1 MNPRLVLLRH
11 GNTFS
16 AGEKVVMVGA
26 TQDLPLTE
34 KGIAQAQA
42 VGESL
47 RSIAPSVV
55 KLLVG
60 PLKRTVQYGEQV
72 KQSGAIE
79 VEPVI
84 DQRLIELDYGAWGGL
99 SNEEIE
105 RLSGAETLKNWQQQ
119 GIRPAG
125 IQFAPSEDQLRAETE
140 SVLAECALIKGTVV
154 VVTSNGRLREYARL
168 IGGEAYSG
176 AKVKTGHSCLV
187 ELSEGRWKILGWD
200 MSPDDVIGVL

>member
-1 MNPRLVLLRH
+1 MNSRLVLLRH

-42 VGESL
+42 VGEAL
-47 RSIAPSVV
+47 KPIAPSVV

-60 PLKRTVQYGEQV
+60 PLKRTVQYAEQV
-72 KQSGAIE
+72 KQSGAIRVDPE
-79 VEPVI
+79 I

-105 RLSGAETLKNWQQQ
+105 RLSGAEILQKWQHQ
-119 GIRPAG
+119 GIRPEG
-125 IQFAPSEDQLRAETE
+125 VQFAPSEDQLRAETE
-140 SVLAECALIKGTVV
+140 SVLAECALIQGTMV

-168 IGGEAYSG
+168 IGGEVHSG
-176 AKVKTGHSCLV
+176 AKVKTGNLCIV
-187 ELSEGRWKILGWD
+187 ELSDGEWKITGWD
-200 MSPDDVIGVL
+200 LSPDDVIGVL